1 MGIRKKMRRAS
12 KSVSHKERKIIVNYK
27 KDITQIEERFYDE
40 LKKEKIK
47 SARCRKCKKLIFPP
61 PQYCPWC
68 SQEISIS
75 DLVDVANSG
84 KVISQAIVHYLP
96 SEDFPLSVP
105 FSILAIRVGKSDS
118 VFILPT
124 QRTDIYLGDR
134 VRIFLKR
141 QKERKGNIFDIDIEK
156 L

>member
-1 MGIRKKMRRAS
+1 MKRVAKLKTQKGK
-12 KSVSHKERKIIVNYK
+12 KIIVNYQ
-27 KDITQIEERFYDE
+27 KDITQIEERFYAE

-47 SARCRKCKKLIFPP
+47 AAKCRKCKKIIFPP
-61 PQYCPWC
+61 TQYCPWC
-68 SQEISIS
+68 SGPISSSNLI
-75 DLVDVANSG
+75 DVGNSG
-84 KVISQAIVHYLP
+84 KVISQTTVHYLP

-105 FSILAIRVGKSDS
+105 FSILAIKVGKSDS

-124 QRTDIYLGDR
+124 QRTDIYLGDK

-141 QKERKGNIFDIDIEK
+141 QKERRGDIFDIDVEK

>member
-1 MGIRKKMRRAS
+1 MGGKGKMKRVS
-12 KSVSHKERKIIVNYK
+12 KSLSQKEKKIIVSYQ

-47 SARCRKCKKLIFPP
+47 AARCRKCKKLIFPP

-68 SQEISIS
+68 SQKISPS
-75 DLVDVANSG
+75 DLVDVGNSG

-105 FSILAIRVGKSDS
+105 FSMLAIRVGKSDS

-124 QRTDIYLGDR
+124 QRTDVYLGDR
-134 VRIFLKR
+134 VRIFLRR